1 MTHTTQIISW
11 IHLILGVYLLL
22 LKRIHVV
29 LNELL
34 DFTTTIAF
42 LMFQL
47 FYWTFRQSD
56 THLYLKSSAAYGKGK
71 KIPLDCFHQIDD
83 IRYQCKSQ
91 KEISYDDI
99 WYDLDMQSQT
109 CCCKHGFDGKI
120 CKHLIGC
127 LIAFNIELFRLPPS
141 MANSWQKLAVIAY
154 GSCENLNF
162 YSFDDTVIPTANDL
176 HMSKDDGSSMT
187 VTQPSNYGEEREQQV
202 FTDSDD
208 NGREQIQKAHL
219 LVSKIF

>member
-1 MTHTTQIISW
+1 
-11 IHLILGVYLLL
+11 
-22 LKRIHVV
+22 
-29 LNELL
+29 
-34 DFTTTIAF
+34 
-42 LMFQL
+42 MFQL
-47 FYWTFRQSD
+47 FYWTFRRSD

-71 KIPLDCFHQIDD
+71 KIPLDCFHQI
-83 IRYQCKSQ
+83 
-91 KEISYDDI
+91 E
-99 WYDLDMQSQT
+99 T

-154 GSCENLNF
+154 GSFENLNF
-162 YSFDDTVIPTANDL
+162 YSFDDTGIPTANDL